1 MHQGPVA
8 LRNNRYRLLSRLTA
22 ALVLVLVFW
31 VTSATAK
38 EYFFS
43 WSANPEPVEGYRLYY
58 KKGGEPAPP
67 FTGSEAIEGTS
78 PVDLGKQT
86 SFALSG
92 LEDNTT
98 YHFALTAYNGSE
110 ESGYS
115 EVITVFPPEQSAPP
129 PTAGSKAL
137 TFIWQPAAGAVGGY
151 RIYMN
156 DILLCATADAA
167 ATSLTCNADLLRQ
180 VMSFSLAA
188 LDSSGVE
195 SERSN
200 ILVLDPAN
208 YPDLFPAHA
217 VNYAWEFDPAIPVAG
232 FTLYHNDIPI
242 CSTTD
247 PLARQLSCETD
258 LALSNSFRLVALVD
272 GADSGSSNSLWY
284 HYAATTEPDPQSGPL
299 SAVIT
304 SAQQEGE
311 APLTLALSASDSTGP
326 IASYLWSFGDGEQ
339 ASGSSVSYTY
349 HTAGSYELA
358 LTVADAAGLSD
369 TATMP
374 ITVVA
379 AITPPPELQDPT
391 AVVSS
396 SAAVGAAPLT
406 VAFDG
411 SGSSSAQPPIVD
423 YAWDFGDGAVASGST
438 VSHTFNSA
446 GTFSTT
452 LTVTDSAGLTGKI
465 STPVLVTEPEA
476 ALNQP
481 PVAEFTV
488 SSFAGAAPFT
498 VSFDGSGSSDAD
510 GSISAY
516 QWSFGDG
523 GSATGS
529 TSQHTFLLPGDYTVT
544 LQVSD
549 NLGLTSSA
557 GKVINV
563 LEEGAVGFFFE
574 LDELM
579 VDHSWQRYD
588 FSQEYA
594 DPVVIAGPA
603 GSNDPEPAV
612 VRVRNVSSS
621 GFEIRLENWN
631 SAVAAHAKE
640 KVNFLVTERGSYTLA
655 DGTRIEAGR
664 FNGKS
669 SYGTV
674 NFAEPFLEVP
684 VLLSQVQ
691 SVNDAN
697 PVTPRLKSI
706 GPSSF
711 AAKLQQKESTKN
723 AHGTEQVGYLAWQ
736 LGTGE
741 FSGGEILFE
750 AGRTANAVTDQWA
763 EIAYTATF
771 PALPLFLAGMQTAN
785 GDDTATVRLQS
796 ATTSAVTV
804 FIEEEQSQDQE
815 TTHGSAETVGYLL
828 IGSTT
833 AGDTASEPVADVKS
847 FTFTWEYP
855 DSSELSGFRFY
866 RNNEL
871 LCATDDASL
880 RQITCQGQIKNEP
893 QQFTMTAL
901 FTDGT
906 ESNPGNLLQI
916 DPADH
921 PEAFGIGQATFTWEF
936 DQSQESSI
944 SGFRIYNHSEL
955 LCETATPQS
964 RSAVCEVMVNSRS
977 NLFTVRAVAG
987 GAETNPSN
995 AFDYQPKP

>member
-22 ALVLVLVFW
+22 LVFW

-78 PVDLGKQT
+78 PVNLGKQT

-129 PTAGSKAL
+129 PTAGSKAI
-137 TFIWQPAAGAVGGY
+137 TFIWQKPVQEVSGY
-151 RIYMN
+151 RIYLN
-156 DILLCATADAA
+156 DTLLCTTADPL

-180 VMSFSLAA
+180 VMYFSLAA

-208 YPDLFPAHA
+208 HPGLFPAHA

-247 PLARQLSCETD
+247 PMARQLSCETD
-258 LALSNSFRLVALVD
+258 LAPSNSFRLVALVD

-304 SAQQEGE
+304 SAKQEGE

-379 AITPPPELQDPT
+379 AITPPPELQNPI

-446 GTFSTT
+446 GTYSTT
-452 LTVTDSAGLTGKI
+452 LTVTDSAGLTGTI

-476 ALNQP
+476 GLNQP
-481 PVAEFTV
+481 PIAEFTV

-523 GSATGS
+523 GSATGA

-549 NLGLTSSA
+549 NLGLTASTS
-557 GKVINV
+557 KVINV
-563 LEEGAVGFFFE
+563 LEEGAAGFFFE

-594 DPVVIAGPA
+594 DPVVIAGPT

-612 VRVRNVSSS
+612 VRVSNLSSS

-640 KVNFLVTERGSYTLA
+640 KVSFLVTERGFYTLA

-664 FNGKS
+664 FNGNS
-669 SYGTV
+669 TYTTV
-674 NFAEPFLEVP
+674 NFAEPFQEAP
-684 VLLSQVQ
+684 VVLSQVQ

-697 PVTPRLKSI
+697 PVTPRIQSI
-706 GPSSF
+706 GPNSF
-711 AAKLQQKESTKN
+711 AAKLQQKESTKT

-736 LGTGE
+736 PGTGE
-741 FSGGEILFE
+741 ILEGEILFE
-750 AGRTANAVTDQWA
+750 AGRTANAVTDQWG
-763 EIAYTATF
+763 EISYTGEF
-771 PALPLFLAGMQTAN
+771 PSLPLFLAGMQTAN
-785 GDDTATVRLQS
+785 SDDTATVRLQS
-796 ATTSAVTV
+796 ATTSAATLR
-804 FIEEEQSQDQE
+804 IEEETSADQE
-815 TTHGSAETVGYLL
+815 IAHAAETVGYLL

-833 AGDTASEPVADVKS
+833 ADDTAPEPVANDKA
-847 FTFTWEYP
+847 FTFSWEYP
-855 DSSELSGFRFY
+855 ESSELSGFRFY

-871 LCATDDASL
+871 LCATDDTSL
-880 RQITCQGQIKNEP
+880 RQISCQGQIKNEP

-906 ESNPGNLLQI
+906 ESNPANLLQI

-987 GAETNPSN
+987 GVETNPSN
-995 AFDYQPKP
+995 AFEYQPKP